1 MMSMLSPSF
10 ARDVGCRANLMW
22 RCDLEDPLR
31 TAAFVDTATSQTFVA
46 VPEATRMGVAV
57 FEERDSGHRVVV
69 VLRTGRVQVRLD
81 AMTPA
86 DARVEEARRVF
97 ERLQTVEAP

>member
-10 ARDVGCRANLMW
+10 ARDVGCRADLMW
-22 RCDLEDPLR
+22 RCDLEDPQR
-31 TAAFVDTATSQTFVA
+31 TAAFVDTATSDAFVA
-46 VPEATRMGVAV
+46 VPDASRMGVAV

-86 DARVEEARRVF
+86 TARVDEAQRMF

>member
-22 RCDLEDPLR
+22 RCDLEDPRR
-31 TAAFVDTATSQTFVA
+31 TEAFVDTATADVFVA
-46 VPEATRMGVAV
+46 VPDATRMGVAV
-57 FEERDSGHRVVV
+57 FEEPNSGHRVVV

-81 AMTPA
+81 ALTPA
-86 DARVEEARRVF
+86 DARVDEARRVF